1 MTLIQAVLLA
11 DTARNE
17 AAERGE
23 KLAIAVF
30 DANGSLMTFQNME
43 ISETECIAY
52 AQQKALTALRL
63 GCDTSALA
71 HLVKK
76 PDGILVKL
84 RYDKSICLM
93 GGGKLIV
100 RDNSVIGALGVS
112 GAAEETDAA
121 IAELASKVLS

>member
-1 MTLIQAVLLA
+1 
-11 DTARNE
+11 
-17 AAERGE
+17 
-23 KLAIAVF
+23 
-30 DANGSLMTFQNME
+30 MTFQNME

-52 AQQKALTALRL
+52 AQQKYLTALRL

-93 GGGKLIV
+93 GGRKLIV

-112 GAAEETDAA
+112 GAAEKTDAA
-121 IAELASKVLS
+121 MAGFPLKGFIVKRGIARCAPSVKGLPKPQRSGER